1 MHILDMVHFST
12 DAMIHLFST
21 DVMMITNSGTAQQS
35 FLLADGLSDLTDA
48 VKTVDNEIAQQS
60 FLIAESNFP
69 NLASLMPKPSDTM
82 GQDMLKA
89 VEKEAGVAT
98 KVDLKELSTD
108 LKADLKELSTKV
120 NDLSA
125 LVAVAVVAGGV
136 AWFDLKQGIA
146 DLKQGVAGLLYNEQQ
161 ERILPDVTTELTV
174 GAGNIAVI
182 EVLAPKQL
190 RGFKKKS
197 FFLKSK
203 NEGKVL
209 ELMFSHEG
217 IVQTW
222 QQHLPATK
230 IVDPEEQKQGLRYTF
245 TKEETASDTNSPRA
259 ELRIELRKPLAPRPW
274 RLLA

>member
-48 VKTVDNEIAQQS
+48 VKTVDSEIAQQS
-60 FLIAESNFP
+60 FLLAKFDIP
-69 NLASLMPKPSDTM
+69 NLAMPTMPKPSDTM

-125 LVAVAVVAGGV
+125 LVGRTTAVAVVAGGV

-146 DLKQGVAGLLYNEQQ
+146 DLKQGVAGLLN
-161 ERILPDVTTELTV
+161 D
-174 GAGNIAVI
+174 
-182 EVLAPKQL
+182 
-190 RGFKKKS
+190 RGKK
-197 FFLKSK
+197 
-203 NEGKVL
+203 G
-209 ELMFSHEG
+209 M
-217 IVQTW
+217 
-222 QQHLPATK
+222 
-230 IVDPEEQKQGLRYTF
+230 D
-245 TKEETASDTNSPRA
+245 
-259 ELRIELRKPLAPRPW
+259 
-274 RLLA
+274 

>member
-1 MHILDMVHFST
+1 MIPDMVHHLGFT
-12 DAMIHLFST
+12 DAMAIIDSG
-21 DVMMITNSGTAQQS
+21 ITHHSPSSSLMQHS
-35 FLLADGLSDLTDA
+35 FLVADL
-48 VKTVDNEIAQQS
+48 
-60 FLIAESNFP
+60 
-69 NLASLMPKPSDTM
+69 PSDTIVSVSKE
-82 GQDMLKA
+82 DLADTIVKA
-89 VEKEAGVAT
+89 YVKAAEKEGVLLT
-98 KVDLKELSTD
+98 KEDLEWIRARIE
-108 LKADLKELSTKV
+108 ADLLTKDDLNELRNELSTKV
-120 NDLSA
+120 SDLSTTVA
-125 LVAVAVVAGGV
+125 VAVAVAVAVVAGGV

>member
-108 LKADLKELSTKV
+108 LKADLKELKV
-120 NDLSA
+120 DLE
-125 LVAVAVVAGGV
+125 LVGRTTAVAVVAGGV

-146 DLKQGVAGLLYNEQQ
+146 GLLDDQQ
-161 ERILPDVTTELTV
+161 ERILPGVTMELTV
-174 GAGNIAVI
+174 DARNIAVI
-182 EVLAPKQL
+182 EVSAPKQL

-197 FFLKSK
+197 FTLKSK

-209 ELMFSHEG
+209 ELVFSHEG

-222 QQHLPATK
+222 QQHLPASK
-230 IVDPEEQKQGLRYTF
+230 IVELEEQKGVRYNVTNV
-245 TKEETASDTNSPRA
+245 ETASDTNSPSA
-259 ELRIELRKPLAPRPW
+259 ELRIELKKPLVPRPW
-274 RLLA
+274 RLLLV

>member
-1 MHILDMVHFST
+1 MVNHLFST
-12 DAMIHLFST
+12 DAMTPLFST
-21 DVMMITNSGTAQQS
+21 DAMMITNSGTAQQS
-35 FLLADGLSDLTDA
+35 FLLAGGLPDLTDA

-98 KVDLKELSTD
+98 KADLKELSTD

-146 DLKQGVAGLLYNEQQ
+146 DLKQGVAGLLNEQQ
-161 ERILPDVTTELTV
+161 ERVLPDVTTELTV

-182 EVLAPKQL
+182 EVSAPKQL

-197 FFLKSK
+197 FTLKSK

-209 ELMFSHEG
+209 ELVFSHEG

-222 QQHLPATK
+222 QQHLPASK
-230 IVDPEEQKQGLRYTF
+230 IVELEEQKGVRYNVTNV
-245 TKEETASDTNSPRA
+245 ETASDTNSPSA
-259 ELRIELRKPLAPRPW
+259 ELRIELKKPLVPRPW
-274 RLLA
+274 RLLLV

>member
-125 LVAVAVVAGGV
+125 LVGRTTAVAVVAGGV

-146 DLKQGVAGLLYNEQQ
+146 DLKQGVAGLLN
-161 ERILPDVTTELTV
+161 D
-174 GAGNIAVI
+174 
-182 EVLAPKQL
+182 
-190 RGFKKKS
+190 RGKK
-197 FFLKSK
+197 
-203 NEGKVL
+203 G
-209 ELMFSHEG
+209 M
-217 IVQTW
+217 
-222 QQHLPATK
+222 
-230 IVDPEEQKQGLRYTF
+230 D
-245 TKEETASDTNSPRA
+245 
-259 ELRIELRKPLAPRPW
+259 
-274 RLLA
+274 